1 MAELKPCKVCNFSRQ
16 KSVGLVVSTLD
27 QLKVKGGETLG
38 FSSDTSVSVVL
49 EDDGTIVEDDAY
61 FLCLPVNTKFMLLH
75 EKESWAP
82 INKFDGGTAWLSRES
97 IALDEDEVDTMLSG
111 TDAWQSLAAQLKH
124 NLASVILL
132 SDDELQTLVDVPCT
146 DLASA
151 LGFPQ
156 KKAQALQDTLQTV
169 LDRREESRQSK
180 ELLQLY
186 LKTVEKE
193 REQEASQEGQ
203 DDDAIETDDM
213 DEVDS
218 VSGFHTR
225 TLMVL
230 KGKTSPE
237 TRLSN
242 EELQMVVNKGA
253 ASIGQILGFD
263 AERTAAL
270 VQACEAELEGRLQK
284 VQALASLS
292 AQSQQPSDASGTED
306 TDKTEAKRSK

>member
-16 KSVGLVVSTLD
+16 KSVGLVVYSLD

-38 FSSDTSVSVVL
+38 FSPDTSVSVVL

-75 EKESWAP
+75 GKESWVP
-82 INKFDGGTAWLSRES
+82 INKIDGGTAWLSRES
-97 IALDEDEVDTMLSG
+97 IALDDDEVDTVFSE

-124 NLASVILL
+124 NLASIILL
-132 SDDELQTLVDVPCT
+132 SDAELQTLVDVPCT

-193 REQEASQEGQ
+193 REQEASQEGE
-203 DDDAIETDDM
+203 DDDAVETDDM

-242 EELQMVVNKGA
+242 QELQMVVNKGA
-253 ASIGQILGFD
+253 ASLKRILGWD
-263 AERTAAL
+263 ADRTTAL
-270 VQACEAELEGRLQK
+270 VQACEAELEGRLQQ

-292 AQSQQPSDASGTED
+292 AQSQQPSDTSSTED
-306 TDKTEAKRSK
+306 ADKIKAKRSK